1 MPQILTNDNS
11 LVVAY
16 GWHQGGEEYGMAS
29 LSGRALIISVRQT
42 IKPLADTPVAECGL
56 GLMAFSRSAIL
67 RGYVLWSK

>member
-42 IKPLADTPVAECGL
+42 IKPLADTPVAECG
-56 GLMAFSRSAIL
+56 
-67 RGYVLWSK
+67 